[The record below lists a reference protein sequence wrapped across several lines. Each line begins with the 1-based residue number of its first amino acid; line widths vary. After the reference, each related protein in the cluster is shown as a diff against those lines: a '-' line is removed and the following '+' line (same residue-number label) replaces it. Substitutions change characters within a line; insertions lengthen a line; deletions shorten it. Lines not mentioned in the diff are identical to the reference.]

1 MNCFSRCH
9 NRRWRAAG
17 IPLASLR
24 RIVFALLAAPVMAC
38 GGPSADTAESG
49 TPPEYGLIYRV
60 TPQPSRASATVE
72 LELRQSANLLH
83 EVRFRAPSPRFSDFA
98 GDGEIRRDGDR
109 LHWVPPAKGGKL
121 RWQVA
126 VPHQRNSKGHD
137 AWLDEDWGLFRAEDI
152 IPGAA
157 TRSASGARSVT
168 RLAFNLPADWS
179 VVTQY
184 AEEEEGLF
192 VVQRG
197 KRRFKQPKGWI
208 VMGDLGVRRDDIA
221 GVHVT
226 VAGPVDNGVRRLD
239 ILALLNWTL
248 PELARI
254 VTDLPPRITIVSAGR
269 PMWRGGLSAPYSLY
283 IHADRPLLSE
293 NGTSTLL
300 HEIMHIAL
308 DFETDR
314 AHDWIVEGLAEHYS
328 LELLRRSGTI
338 SRPRYDRARQAQ
350 QEWARTSDTLCGG
363 PSSGATTAKG
373 VSVFLELDREMRR
386 KTDGNRNLDDLV
398 TAIVAE
404 HGRLDVDALDR
415 LVRGLIG
422 ENPDAL
428 HSDKLPG
435 CRKMTQP

>member
-1 MNCFSRCH
+1 MNCLSGCH
-9 NRRWRAAG
+9 NRRWRAPR
-17 IPLASLR
+17 IPLTSLR
-24 RIVFALLAAPVMAC
+24 RLAFALLAAPVMAC
-38 GGPSADTAESG
+38 GGPDTDAAGSAAA
-49 TPPEYGLIYRV
+49 PEYELTYRV
-60 TPQPSRASATVE
+60 TPQPSRAAAAVE
-72 LELRQSANLLH
+72 LQLQQSTHLLH
-83 EVRFRAPSPRFSDFA
+83 EVRFRAPSPRFSEFA
-98 GDGEIRRDGDR
+98 GDGEIHRDGER
-109 LHWVPPAKGGKL
+109 IHWVPPTKGGSL

-126 VPHQRNSKGHD
+126 VPHQRNRKGHD
-137 AWLDEDWGLFRAEDI
+137 AWLGEEWGLFRAEDI

-157 TRSASGARSVT
+157 TSTAKGARSIT
-168 RLAFNLPADWS
+168 RLAFDLPEDWS

-184 AEEEEGLF
+184 AEEEGLF

-221 GVHVT
+221 GIHVT

-254 VTDLPPRITIVSAGR
+254 VTDLPPRITIVSADQ

-308 DFETDR
+308 DFESDR
-314 AHDWIVEGLAEHYS
+314 AHDWIVEGLAEYYS
-328 LELLRRSGTI
+328 LELLRRTGTI
-338 SRPRYDRARQAQ
+338 SRPRYDRARHAQ
-350 QEWARTSDTLCGG
+350 QKWSRASDTLCGG
-363 PSSGATTAKG
+363 PSSGATTAKA
-373 VSVFLELDREMRR
+373 VSVFLELDREIRR

-398 TAIVAE
+398 AAIVAE
-404 HGRLDVDALDR
+404 HGKLDADTLDR

-428 HSDKLPG
+428 HIDKLPG
-435 CRKMTQP
+435 CRKMTPP

>member
-1 MNCFSRCH
+1 MNCFSRRD

-17 IPLASLR
+17 KPLASLR
-24 RIVFALLAAPVMAC
+24 RLAFALLAAPVMAC
-38 GGPSADTAESG
+38 GGPSADTAGSG
-49 TPPEYGLIYRV
+49 APPEYQLIYRV
-60 TPQPSRASATVE
+60 TPQPSRASASVE
-72 LELRQSANLLH
+72 LELRQSASLLH

-126 VPHQRNSKGHD
+126 VPHQRNGKGHD
-137 AWLDEDWGLFRAEDI
+137 AWLGKDWGLFRAEDI
-152 IPGAA
+152 IPSAA
-157 TRSASGARSVT
+157 TRTASGARSVT
-168 RLAFNLPADWS
+168 GLAFDLPADWS

-184 AEEEEGLF
+184 VEEGGLF

-208 VMGDLGVRRDDIA
+208 VMGNLGVRRDDIA
-221 GVHVT
+221 GISVT

-254 VTDLPPRITIVSAGR
+254 VADLPPRITIVSADQ

-308 DFETDR
+308 DFETDQ
-314 AHDWIVEGLAEHYS
+314 AHDWIVEGLAEYYS
-328 LELLRRSGTI
+328 LELLRRTGTI
-338 SRPRYDRARQAQ
+338 SRPRYDRARRAQ
-350 QEWARTSDTLCGG
+350 QKWARASDTLCGG
-363 PSSGATTAKG
+363 PSSGATTAKA

-386 KTDGNRNLDDLV
+386 KTDGNKNLDDLV
-398 TAIVAE
+398 IAIVAE
-404 HGRLDVDALDR
+404 HGKLDVDVLDR
-415 LVRGLIG
+415 LVRDIIG

-428 HSDKLPG
+428 HIDKLPG
-435 CRKMTQP
+435 CRKMAQL

>member
-1 MNCFSRCH
+1 MNCFSACSIF
-9 NRRWRAAG
+9 RRRAARV
-17 IPLASLR
+17 PLASLR
-24 RIVFALLAAPVMAC
+24 RLAFALLAAPVMAC
-38 GGPSADTAESG
+38 GGPSTDAAGSAA
-49 TPPEYGLIYRV
+49 PSEYELIYRV
-60 TPQPSRASATVE
+60 TPQPSSAGATVE
-72 LELRQSANLLH
+72 LDLRQRGGLLH
-83 EVRFRAPSPRFSDFA
+83 EVSFRAPSSRFSDFA
-98 GDGEIRRDGDR
+98 GDGEIHRDGDR

-126 VPHQRNSKGHD
+126 VPHQRNGKGHD
-137 AWLDEDWGLFRAEDI
+137 AWLGEDWGLFRAEDI
-152 IPGAA
+152 IPSAA
-157 TRSASGARSVT
+157 TRAAKGARSVT
-168 RLAFNLPADWS
+168 RLDFDLPAGWS

-184 AEEEEGLF
+184 AEERGMF

-226 VAGPVDNGVRRLD
+226 VAGPVDNRVRRLD

-254 VTDLPPRITIVSAGR
+254 VADLPPRITIVSAAE

-283 IHADRPLLSE
+283 MHADRPLLSE

-308 DFETDR
+308 DFETDH
-314 AHDWIVEGLAEHYS
+314 AHDWIVEGLAEYYS
-328 LELLRRSGTI
+328 LELLRRTGTI

-350 QEWARTSDTLCGG
+350 QKWGRASDTLCGG
-363 PSSGATTAKG
+363 PSSGATTAKA
-373 VSVFLELDREMRR
+373 VSLFLELDREMRR
-386 KTDGNRNLDDLV
+386 KSDGNRNLDDLV
-398 TAIVAE
+398 IAIVAE
-404 HGRLDVDALDR
+404 HGKLDVDTLDR

-428 HSDKLPG
+428 HIEKLPG
-435 CRKMTQP
+435 CRKMAQS